1 MKIQRSHLVVAA
13 IGLTVVGYFVVRGLM
28 GGHEAKATPIAKPN
42 ELQAVSTVLAAET
55 LRPYTTVLRG
65 RTEATRTVVVRAETA
80 GAVAATPTPEGSF
93 VRKGQVLCRLDI
105 DARGASLDQAQ
116 ANLRSE
122 ELQYQSAQALKER
135 GFRSET
141 QVLAAKAELDQARA
155 QAEQARIVLDQV
167 HIRAPF
173 SGVFDNREAE
183 VGSYLAPGQACGT
196 LIELSPLLVVGDASE
211 ADAARLSV
219 GQTATARLATGGTLS
234 GRVRY
239 VSREAHPQTRTYRVE
254 VLVPNPSS
262 AVRSGLSAELSV
274 SAGQGSAHLVPIS
287 ALVLDANGRQGVR
300 FIEGADRVAFA
311 PVKVIEE
318 TPQGVWVSGLS
329 GAVRIITVGQ
339 SYVSEGQ
346 RVRLAAAPPARPA
359 AAAARKE

>member
-1 MKIQRSHLVVAA
+1 MKIKRSHLFVGL
-13 IGLTVVGYFVVRGLM
+13 IGLTVVGYFVIRGAM
-28 GGHEAKATPIAKPN
+28 GGGSEAKATPVAKAD
-42 ELQAVSTVLAAET
+42 ELQSVRITPVAEA
-55 LRPYTTVLRG
+55 LRPYGVVLRG

-93 VRKGQVLCRLDI
+93 VRKGQVLCRLDV
-105 DARGASLDQAQ
+105 DARGASLAQ
-116 ANLRSE
+116 AEATLRSE

-141 QVLAAKAELDQARA
+141 QVLAAKAELDQAKA
-155 QAEQARIVLDQV
+155 QLEQARIILDQV
-167 HIRAPF
+167 NIRAPF

-211 ADAARLSV
+211 ADAARLTV
-219 GQTATARLATGGTLS
+219 GSPATARLATGGSLS

-254 VLVPNPSS
+254 VVVPNPGA
-262 AVRSGLSAELSV
+262 AVRSGLSAELDV
-274 SAGQGSAHLVPIS
+274 RAGQGAAHLVPVS
-287 ALVLDANGRQGVR
+287 ALVLDAAGRQGVR
-300 FIEGADRVAFA
+300 YVAGADTVAFT
-311 PVKVIEE
+311 PVKVLEE

-329 GAVRIITVGQ
+329 GPVKVITVGQ

-346 RVRLAAAPPARPA
+346 KVRV
-359 AAAARKE
+359 AAR